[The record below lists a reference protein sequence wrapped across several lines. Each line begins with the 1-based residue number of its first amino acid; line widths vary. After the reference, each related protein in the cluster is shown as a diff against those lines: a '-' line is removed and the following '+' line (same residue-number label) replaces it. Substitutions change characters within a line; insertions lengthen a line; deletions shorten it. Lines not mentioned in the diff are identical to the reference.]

1 VNQKEWEK
9 CYARGL
15 AFFGRISANVSH
27 EIKNHLAVINELGG
41 LLQDLS
47 IMAQKDGPLD
57 PVRVESLAGNITNQV
72 AQSDHVVKAFNYFS
86 HSVDRTTA
94 SVDLD
99 EFAQKMVIITRRLAA
114 VKGVELAYDPE
125 KKEHLSMVT
134 NPFLLEQLYHFCL
147 EHLISENK
155 SGLKISVRTA
165 RHNTNGKLLFSCS
178 EPVARDMPEDDY
190 SNLLMQQLKTR
201 IEISPDRKKLI
212 LIIEQL
218 SF

>member
-47 IMAQKDGPLD
+47 VMAQKDGPLD
-57 PVRVESLAGNITNQV
+57 PVRVENLAGNITSQV
-72 AQSDHVVKAFNYFS
+72 AQSDNVVKAFNYFS
-86 HSVDRTTA
+86 HSVDRITA

-99 EFAQKMVIITRRLAA
+99 ELAQKMVIITRRLAA
-114 VKGVELAYDPE
+114 VKGVELTYDPE
-125 KKEHLSMVT
+125 AKEHLSIIT

-155 SGLKISVRTA
+155 SGLKISVQTA
-165 RHNTNGKLLFSCS
+165 RNGKNGKLLFFCS
-178 EPVARDMPEDDY
+178 DSVARDIPEDDY
-190 SNLLMQQLKTR
+190 LDLLKQQLKTR
-201 IEISPDRKKLI
+201 IEISPDRKKVI
-212 LIIEQL
+212 LIIDQL

>member
-1 VNQKEWEK
+1 MNQKEWEE

-15 AFFGRISANVSH
+15 AFFGKISANVSH

-41 LLQDLS
+41 LMQDLS

-57 PVRVESLAGNITNQV
+57 PFRVESLAGNITSQV

-86 HSVDRTTA
+86 HSVDRTAA

-125 KKEHLSMVT
+125 EKEHLSMIT

-147 EHLISENK
+147 EHLLSENK

-165 RHNTNGKLLFSCS
+165 RHNTNGKLLFFCS
-178 EPVARDMPEDDY
+178 EPVARNMPEDDY

-201 IEISPDRKKLI
+201 IEISSDRKMLI

>member
-1 VNQKEWEK
+1 MNQKEWEE

-47 IMAQKDGPLD
+47 VMAQKDGPLD
-57 PVRVESLAGNITNQV
+57 PVKVENLAGNITSQV
-72 AQSDHVVKAFNYFS
+72 AQSDQVVKSFNYFS
-86 HSVDRTTA
+86 HSVDRTKA

-114 VKGVELAYDPE
+114 VKGVELAYDPVE
-125 KKEHLSMVT
+125 KEHLSMVT
-134 NPFLLEQLYHFCL
+134 NPFLLEQLYHFYL

-165 RHNTNGKLLFSCS
+165 RQGTNGKLIFFCS
-178 EPVARDMPEDDY
+178 EPVDRDIPEDDY
-190 SNLLMQQLKTR
+190 IDLLKQQLKTR
-201 IEISPDRKKLI
+201 TEISPDKKKLA